1 MAIRRSNGLRR
12 KLVRLTGWVIAL
24 LVGGC
29 VQQKLTVQSDP
40 PGALVYLNGA
50 EVGRTP
56 MTRDFTWYGDYD
68 VELRKEGYETLK
80 THEQLTAPWWNWVPF
95 DLVANVLPLTDHQH
109 MSFTLHPAS
118 TQPADPQVMIER
130 AEGMQAEL
138 QAKHR
143 K

>member
-1 MAIRRSNGLRR
+1 M
-12 KLVRLTGWVIAL
+12 LVPLMGMVFAL

-29 VQQKLTVQSDP
+29 VRQKLTVVSDP

-56 MTRDFTWYGDYD
+56 MTRQFTWYGDYD
-68 VELRKEGYETLK
+68 VELRKEGYDTLK
-80 THEQLTAPWWNWVPF
+80 THDQLTAPWWNWVPL
-95 DLVANVLPLTDHQH
+95 DLIANLFPLTDHQH

-118 TQPADPQVMIER
+118 TQPADPEVMMER
-130 AEGMQAEL
+130 AEEMRGEL
-138 QAKHR
+138 QAKPR